1 MPRYPDDDNS
11 NFKFYI
17 IINMEKLTYYQICN
31 LINQGRKDEI
41 PSGYNIVFATPEPHT
56 VFDVELPGERIIVKD
71 SDFPKPIKAYV
82 SGKYEVI
89 IPVAICSNIVI
100 DFGTVVLHT
109 RFSLSKLKFE
119 YEHQYDILSW
129 MNRKYPCIGL
139 IKKSDCAFNT
149 TLIIG
154 DTTLIKIN
162 VFNALPIAGPNKDN
176 IVDLYYDWVEAI

>member
-1 MPRYPDDDNS
+1 
-11 NFKFYI
+11 
-17 IINMEKLTYYQICN
+17 MEKLTYYQICN

-41 PSGYNIVFATPEPHT
+41 PSGYNIVWATPEPHT
-56 VFDVELPGERIIVKD
+56 VFDVELPGERVIIKD
-71 SDFPKPIKAYV
+71 TDFPRPIKTYV
-82 SGKYEVI
+82 SGEYKVI
-89 IPVAICSNIVI
+89 IPISICSNIVI

-119 YEHQYDILSW
+119 YKHQYDILSW
-129 MNRKYPCIGL
+129 MHRKYPCIGL
-139 IKKSDCAFNT
+139 IKKSDYVFNT

-154 DTTLIKIN
+154 DTTLIKVN

>member
-1 MPRYPDDDNS
+1 
-11 NFKFYI
+11 
-17 IINMEKLTYYQICN
+17 MEKLTYYQICN